1 MKRLVI
7 IFATLLMSAAALSA
21 QNAKSI
27 YNKYSDAKNVSTV
40 YVSPAMLSMMG
51 DKGTKIDGKIDIAPF
66 VNSLSGIYVID
77 SENKSIN
84 KSLEADVKNLVN
96 SGKYELMMEAKDDG
110 EMVRIYTV
118 SEGDFVTSFVL
129 LAVESDECTFISMDG
144 KISKDD
150 MRKLAGQMNMD
161 M

>member
-1 MKRLVI
+1 MKRLAI

-27 YNKYSDAKNVSTV
+27 YNKYSEAKDVSTV
-40 YVSPAMLSMMG
+40 YISPAMLSMMG
-51 DKGTKIDGKIDIAPF
+51 GDKGTKIYGTIDIAPF
-66 VNSLSGIYVID
+66 VSSLSGIYIID

-84 KSLEADVKNLVN
+84 KSLEADVKKMVS

-110 EMVRIYTV
+110 ETVRIYTV
-118 SEGDFVTSFVL
+118 TEGDFVTSFVL

-150 MRKLAGQMNMD
+150 MRKLAGQMNM
-161 M
+161 

>member
-1 MKRLVI
+1 MKRLAI

-96 SGKYELMMEAKDDG
+96 SGKYELTMEAKDDG

-129 LAVESDECTFISMDG
+129 LAVESGECTFISMDG